1 MEINATTFLC
11 LRVKYY
17 DFSRQNCGKF
27 ESQRD
32 SLSDP
37 RGLPCPH
44 LLVLQRSKN
53 AFCLAPANNNLVGL

>member
-11 LRVKYY
+11 LKVKHY

-37 RGLPCPH
+37 RGPH

-53 AFCLAPANNNLVGL
+53 AVCFAPANNNLLGL